1 MAGHSHWAGIKYK
14 KGRADRQRSKIFS
27 KISREVT
34 VSAKH
39 GGKNP
44 EMNARLRS
52 AIQAAKTANM
62 PKENIDRAISKSEIN
77 QGSNYDSLRYEGFGA
92 ENVAVIIETL
102 TDNKNRTASNLRT
115 IFQKFNFGLGET
127 GSASHQ
133 FRQVGIIRIDKNKV
147 TDEKILEIA
156 INDGAD
162 DCISTDFFHEITT
175 KKENFYKVK
184 TKIEKRISDFIS
196 AEIGWKPLNK
206 IVLNKEKSKVAIDFL
221 ERLEDDDDVQN
232 VYTNF

>member
-1 MAGHSHWAGIKYK
+1 M
-14 KGRADRQRSKIFS
+14 
-27 KISREVT
+27 
-34 VSAKH
+34 
-39 GGKNP
+39 
-44 EMNARLRS
+44 
-52 AIQAAKTANM
+52 
-62 PKENIDRAISKSEIN
+62 
-77 QGSNYDSLRYEGFGA
+77 
-92 ENVAVIIETL
+92 
-102 TDNKNRTASNLRT
+102 RT

>member
-14 KGRADRQRSKIFS
+14 KGRADRLRSKIFS

-102 TDNKNRTASNLRT
+102 TDNKKRTASN
-115 IFQKFNFGLGET
+115 
-127 GSASHQ
+127 
-133 FRQVGIIRIDKNKV
+133 
-147 TDEKILEIA
+147 
-156 INDGAD
+156 
-162 DCISTDFFHEITT
+162 
-175 KKENFYKVK
+175 
-184 TKIEKRISDFIS
+184 
-196 AEIGWKPLNK
+196 
-206 IVLNKEKSKVAIDFL
+206 
-221 ERLEDDDDVQN
+221 
-232 VYTNF
+232 